1 MSAADILG
9 QSNKKHS
16 NRSKN
21 GKKGKK
27 APEVAGKRKNTK
39 AFNVSNVV
47 SAKKNIQRN
56 LDKAQQKE
64 VVPLVNREEAV
75 PPPSLVV
82 VMGPKSCGKTTLIR
96 SLVKIYTGQNMTDTT
111 GPVTVIAGNKKRFT
125 FFECPLDL
133 YSMTDLA
140 KVPDLV
146 LLMIDAS
153 YGLEMETF
161 EYLNLLQLHG
171 FPKVIGVLTHLD
183 RFRSVKSLQNTKK
196 EIKHRFWTEIYKGAK
211 LFDFMG
217 VVNGKYRKHEV
228 KRLSLQINR
237 VKFRPLVWHN
247 THPYLLVDRVEDVTP
262 VTAGRSKRSG
272 QSNENEEEDFQGKEE
287 LGEKEVT
294 LYGYV
299 RGCHLKSTT
308 KIHLVGAGDFDMHSI
323 TALPDP
329 CPLKSS
335 DASQT
340 ALKQSR
346 KKDHLLYAPM
356 ANVGR
361 VSMDK
366 DSLYIDLKHIHY
378 TKKDQIY
385 LPDQQQQPRIGEE
398 DLGKGTPMDL
408 LRSMQEVK
416 VGVDQQLK
424 RSKGELSLFSNS
436 SSFPMEESDGESEE
450 EEDEYDRDDGEEEDE
465 GEDEDEEED
474 DEEDEEEEDEEEY
487 DEEESE
493 SDDLDEDDIAEN
505 DETSDRDEKEGDDED
520 LEETNY
526 SQTNRKMAPE
536 TSKRFNSSLM
546 MKHLLSSSSDRF
558 NDVMK
563 VVYGHS
569 WAQSTAKKN
578 ENSSDSLEKDEQ
590 DQDDDEDF
598 FTLRSKTSRKDSS
611 LMSMNRIDSSRF
623 CLRASVTDD
632 ADESRASSSGLLG
645 NWNSLSLSI
654 SEICQR
660 NSCNYAKLKS
670 RFVTGGYS
678 KPLVPRSSDDG
689 SDGAGDEEDDEV
701 YGDFEDLEAL
711 EKERGENNEKDDE
724 SNKSDYDDSEEDE
737 VDSEEEQERMNEEID
752 QQLRALNAQKKSK
765 FKMKFDR
772 EYDHKKTVSFF
783 SSRLVMVSQDSLG

>member
-27 APEVAGKRKNTK
+27 GPEAAGKRKNTK

-262 VTAGRSKRSG
+262 VTAGGAKRSG
-272 QSNENEEEDFQGKEE
+272 QSNETEEEDFQGKDES
-287 LGEKEVT
+287 GEKEVT

-385 LPDQQQQPRIGEE
+385 LPDQQQQAGVGEE

-416 VGVDQQLK
+416 MGVDQQLK

-436 SSFPMEESDGESEE
+436 SSFPMEESDGENEE
-450 EEDEYDRDDGEEEDE
+450 EEDEYDRDDSEEEDE

-474 DEEDEEEEDEEEY
+474 EDDEEDEEEYGDGESENDNVDEE
-487 DEEESE
+487 
-493 SDDLDEDDIAEN
+493 DISEN

-520 LEETNY
+520 LEETDY
-526 SQTNRKMAPE
+526 PRTNHKTASE
-536 TSKRFNSSLM
+536 TSKRLNSSLM
-546 MKHLLSSSSDRF
+546 MKQLLSSSSNRF

-569 WAQSTAKKN
+569 WAQSTTNKK
-578 ENSSDSLEKDEQ
+578 ENIFSDSLEKDE
-590 DQDDDEDF
+590 QDDDEDF

-611 LMSMNRIDSSRF
+611 LISMNRIDSSRF
-623 CLRASVTDD
+623 CVRPSATNAADD
-632 ADESRASSSGLLG
+632 SGASSSGLLG

-660 NSCNYAKLKS
+660 NSRNYAKLKT

-678 KPLVPRSSDDG
+678 KPLVARSSDDG
-689 SDGAGDEEDDEV
+689 NDGAGDDEDDEV

-711 EKERGENNEKDDE
+711 EKERGENNEKDDV
-724 SNKSDYDDSEEDE
+724 SNKSDDDDSEEDE

-752 QQLRALNAQKKSK
+752 QQLRALNAQKKSM

-772 EYDHKKTVSFF
+772 EYDHKKSVSFF
-783 SSRLVMVSQDSLG
+783 SSLLK